1 MYTLSPTQTEI
12 LLILAEEC
20 AEVIQAISKI
30 KRFGLDTDYKG
41 KTNLEMLAIELGD
54 VLALI
59 ELAKQSELGLTDEL
73 LESAKN
79 DKLERIKNWLNY
91 LKKH

>member
-1 MYTLSPTQTEI
+1 MHQLTPTQTEI

-30 KRFGLDTDYKG
+30 KRFGLNTEYKG
-41 KTNLEMLAIELGD
+41 TTNFEMLAVELGD

-59 ELAKQSELGLTDEL
+59 ELAKQAELGLTEEM
-73 LESAKN
+73 LEEAKN
-79 DKLERIKNWLNY
+79 NKLERIKQWLNY
-91 LKKH
+91 LKNH